1 MGTYTLRPTK
11 VCVFNWQSKVIEK
24 VVTDPNE
31 VFELDNKHIFAEFDT
46 SSINYFGRTNGDGT
60 NLVQAFLQTMSRIP
74 TCDKWSGNAT
84 IYKNYSGSLS
94 VGSVINSADLT
105 TGNTTSYGSYDS
117 TAPTFYS
124 WSSLAP
130 YIIAN
135 AENKFYVL
143 ANYRASIKTSET
155 TYAEAPDQLFRLSDF
170 KVTFSAG
177 SSIAFTVE
185 TDFGGGY
192 HNPANALSIKAS
204 SVYNAQAIR
213 QYSVSSGTLYYK
225 KTTDE
230 NYTSIAMVGDTGT
243 IPANTLTS
251 GYDYDIYLSVTSGNG
266 ETTTSS
272 PVVLTTTDGTAVTT
286 PVRPSNELCYGEVV
300 FDWSYSVSTG
310 EDQYA
315 YDIAISTDGGDNWT
329 TIKNHV
335 VSSETS
341 TTYTQNTAGDTLWKV
356 RGYNQNDTAGNWSDP
371 AYYVNVI
378 PPNPPTVT
386 TISGSGRK
394 TVSWSAGDQIAYEM
408 EVVNSSGKT
417 VYKTGQV
424 YTTVKSALINEYL
437 DADAYTVRIRVAGS
451 AGLWSD
457 WATAQTTI
465 SISLTAP
472 SFTLAAEDSG
482 VLITITPDASF
493 DYFYIIRN
501 GLVIAKADSTY
512 TDRFVSGSAV
522 YKVIGV
528 ASDDS
533 YAYASQVITFQAA
546 HDYIAM
552 ADGTLV
558 SCNMRWNS
566 RVHPSRS
573 ASPRYSTFEYLGE
586 SLPSHAIAAGAK
598 RATFVVAASDENNS
612 FDSLIGQPVY
622 FNTRSGWGG
631 WCIVTSLNRN
641 EILYGNETTLNME
654 ADSFNEGIEYDL

>member
-11 VCVFNWQSKVIEK
+11 VCIFDLTTRVISQVITDQNAVFNVDGTGI
-24 VVTDPNE
+24 
-31 VFELDNKHIFAEFDT
+31 IAEFDT
-46 SSINYFGRTNGDGT
+46 STINYFGRTEGDGT
-60 NLVQAFLQTMSRIP
+60 NQAQAILQTMSRIP
-74 TCDKWSGNAT
+74 TAASWNSHSYLFKNIETELAVGKTLLFSDIDSANAYT
-84 IYKNYSGSLS
+84 FGGSDSNYPN
-94 VGSVINSADLT
+94 V
-105 TGNTTSYGSYDS
+105 
-117 TAPTFYS
+117 YS
-124 WSSLAP
+124 WGMYP
-130 YIIAN
+130 YISSN
-135 AENKFYVL
+135 PSNKFYV
-143 ANYRASIKTSET
+143 KT
-155 TYAEAPDQLFRLSDF
+155 TYHAEGVSDQLFKMSDF
-170 KVTFSAG
+170 RVTFNAG
-177 SSIAFTVE
+177 TSIAFTAD

-192 HNPANALSIKAS
+192 HNPANALSIKAIP
-204 SVYNAQAIR
+204 VYNIYGFR
-213 QYSVSSGTLYYK
+213 QYSVSGGTLYYK
-225 KTTDE
+225 KTTDQ

-243 IPANTLTS
+243 IPANTLIS
-251 GYDYDIYLSVTSGNG
+251 GNDYDIYLSVTSGNS
-266 ETTTSS
+266 ETTTTS

-315 YDIAISTDGGDNWT
+315 YDVAISADGGDNWT

-437 DADAYTVRIRVAGS
+437 DADAYTIRIRVAGS

-493 DYFYIIRN
+493 DYFYVIRN

-598 RATFVVAASDENNS
+598 RATFVVAASDENSS

-622 FNTRSGWGG
+622 FNTRSGWGE

-641 EILYGNETTLNME
+641 EILYGNETTLTME